1 MLSFA
6 RQTDATIED
15 VDILRLLE
23 ELVELSAQRA
33 KYAMV
38 KIQTDFGDN
47 LPTLKVSATELQQV
61 IFNLINNALDAMER
75 QGGDLNISCHK
86 ESGLITIKVA
96 DTGGGIPTA
105 NIDRIF
111 DPFFT
116 TKPVGKGT
124 GLGLSI
130 CYGIIDKM
138 GGKLGVESVVGN
150 GTTFTISI
158 PLKAG
163 RQKKRNQK

>member
-1 MLSFA
+1 
-6 RQTDATIED
+6 
-15 VDILRLLE
+15 
-23 ELVELSAQRA
+23 
-33 KYAMV
+33 
-38 KIQTDFGDN
+38 
-47 LPTLKVSATELQQV
+47 
-61 IFNLINNALDAMER
+61 
-75 QGGDLNISCHK
+75 LNIFCHR
-86 ESGLITIKVA
+86 ENDSVTIKVA
-96 DTGGGIPTA
+96 DTGGGIPKA

-130 CYGIIDKM
+130 CYGIIEKM
-138 GGKLGVESVVGN
+138 GGKLGVESVVGQ

-163 RQKKRNQK
+163 RRKKRNQKRSDTDA